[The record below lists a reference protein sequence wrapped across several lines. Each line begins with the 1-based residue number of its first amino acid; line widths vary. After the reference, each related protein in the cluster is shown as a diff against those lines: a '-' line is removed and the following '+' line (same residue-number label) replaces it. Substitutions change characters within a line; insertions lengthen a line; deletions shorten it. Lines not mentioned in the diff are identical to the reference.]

1 MSEKT
6 AAFDKAAIF
15 SEAWLKTMEDR
26 ARKSNQ
32 EDGAPDVV
40 VGYYAARKVKGKWK
54 ISNGRAWWNDPVVVR
69 EIHEYADGSVCAT
82 SYIEG
87 VQLFGRRNIENSGMK
102 AIRPSELRGLLPIA
116 KVAYFDHRHT
126 DKNGRAL
133 RITRDLREQKE
144 DAE

>member
-1 MSEKT
+1 MSDKT
-6 AAFDKAAIF
+6 TIF

-69 EIHEYADGSVCAT
+69 EIHEYADG
-82 SYIEG
+82 
-87 VQLFGRRNIENSGMK
+87 
-102 AIRPSELRGLLPIA
+102 
-116 KVAYFDHRHT
+116 
-126 DKNGRAL
+126 
-133 RITRDLREQKE
+133 
-144 DAE
+144 